1 MNNYDT
7 SSSGISIE
15 AMIGKD
21 IDLARDNWRENFIA
35 VQDDVF
41 QYIDYG
47 NVNGFDDIYELIEVT
62 EDNIVTLL
70 DALVKEGWSLSDF
83 ARDYEVSTL
92 VETLLEDF
100 QLQDYEEAID
110 LLNKYDISFEKNY
123 EVIYTRGVCQGD
135 YAEVLIPIKQL
146 RECWCIS
153 DDIKD
158 KDLVSTEYI
167 DQVFWECPITIRI
180 DINGEE
186 YIDDLDGQY
195 NYYNRNTGYTYNKAE
210 LIDRVIKY
218 FPELDE
224 KLLQQELNKVLP
236 EEIM

>member
-1 MNNYDT
+1 MIYNNYDMN
-7 SSSGISIE
+7 SSGIIIE
-15 AMIGKD
+15 ATITED
-21 IDLARDNWRENFIA
+21 ADTSQYIWRENFIA

-47 NVNGFDDIYELIEVT
+47 NVKGFDTICDLIEVT

-70 DALVKEGWSLSDF
+70 DALVKEGWSLADF
-83 ARDYEVSTL
+83 ERDYEISTL

-110 LLNKYDISFEKNY
+110 LLNQYGVSFNKNY
-123 EVIYTRGVCQGD
+123 KVIYTRGYNQGD

-146 RECWCIS
+146 RECWGTS

-158 KDLVSTEYI
+158 EDLVSTEYI
-167 DQVFWECPITIRI
+167 DQLFWECPIAIRI
-180 DINGEE
+180 NVNGEE

-195 NYYNRNTGYTYNKAE
+195 DYYNKYDKSN
-210 LIDRVIKY
+210 LIDRVVDY
-218 FPELDE
+218 FKDLDE
-224 KLLQQELNKVLP
+224 EILRQELNNVIPK
-236 EEIM
+236 EIK